1 MTCTSAFPAL
11 TRAGLGAFLTMA
23 VAGCVSVGSS
33 AQYCPIPSAG
43 SRPVA
48 SEAQATTPAASR

>member
-11 TRAGLGAFLTMA
+11 MRAGLGAFLTMA
-23 VAGCVSVGSS
+23 VAGCVSVSPS
-33 AQYCPIPSAG
+33 DQYCPIPSAG

-48 SEAQATTPAASR
+48 SDAQAMTPAASR